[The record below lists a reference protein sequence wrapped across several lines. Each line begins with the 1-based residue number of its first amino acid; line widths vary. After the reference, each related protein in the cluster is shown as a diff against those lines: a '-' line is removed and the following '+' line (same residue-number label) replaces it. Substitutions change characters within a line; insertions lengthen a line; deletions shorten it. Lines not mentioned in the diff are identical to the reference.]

1 MCFGT
6 KSYFSKLM
14 AQNPTSGII
23 DAYSDFYENHD
34 EAWRML
40 GAKYKAQ
47 NIADV
52 CRGKQFAKVLE
63 VGAGDGSILY
73 YLDQQHFATELYAIE
88 ISESGVDH
96 IKSRNLK
103 SVKEVQIFDGYHI
116 PYADQEFDLVILAHV
131 LEHVEYERMLLREL
145 KRVSKFQVIEVPRDY
160 RFGVDQRINHFLA
173 YGHLNVYTPSSL
185 RYLLRSEG
193 FKILADKTSMITPE
207 VTRFNTFIN
216 QKKQKSLLKNLKITA
231 EYQLKTILNRLLGK
245 KFQEKL
251 ASAYTVLCSSSEE
264 KTQIFN
270 R

>member
-1 MCFGT
+1 
-6 KSYFSKLM
+6 M
-14 AQNPTSGII
+14 AQNSTSGII
-23 DAYSDFYENHD
+23 DAYSNFYENHD
-34 EAWRML
+34 EGWRML

-52 CRGKQFAKVLE
+52 CKGKAFVKVLE

-73 YLDQQHFATELYAIE
+73 YLDQQKFAKELYAIE
-88 ISESGVDH
+88 ISESGVKQ

-103 SVKEVQIFDGYHI
+103 SIKEVQIFDGYQI

-131 LEHVEYERMLLREL
+131 LEHVEYERQLLREL
-145 KRVSKFQVIEVPRDY
+145 KRVAKFQVIEVPRDY
-160 RFGVDQRINHFLA
+160 RFGVDQRIQHFLA
-173 YGHLNVYTPSSL
+173 YGHINVYTPSSL

-193 FKILADKTSMITPE
+193 FKILADKTSMIQPE

-216 QKKQKSLLKNLKITA
+216 QKKSKSFLKNLKITV
-231 EYQLKTILNRLLGK
+231 EYQLKTILTQLTGK
-245 KFQEKL
+245 KVREKL
-251 ASAYTVLCSSSEE
+251 ASAYTVLCSSSDE